1 MTTLDA
7 HAGHRHRTLSLTGTL
22 SHRWMAAAPV
32 AIVAFL
38 AMWTPTDDGPTL
50 CPFALMTG
58 IACPGCGMSRALAW
72 LVRGDF
78 GTAVTYH
85 PLAPMLAAIA
95 LGGTLW
101 WLGRVTRRWSG
112 PPVALIN
119 TVLIGFGVLLLA
131 VWGVRMA
138 SGTLPPV

>member
-1 MTTLDA
+1 MTTLGA
-7 HAGHRHRTLSLTGTL
+7 HAGHRHWTVSLTATL
-22 SHRWMAAAPV
+22 RHRWMAAAPV
-32 AIVAFL
+32 AVVAFL
-38 AMWTPTDDGPTL
+38 AMWTPTDNGPTL

-78 GTAVTYH
+78 GTAVAYH
-85 PLAPMLAAIA
+85 PLAPLLAAIA
-95 LGGTLW
+95 LGGALW
-101 WLGRVTRRWSG
+101 WLGKVTRRWRG
-112 PPVALIN
+112 PAVVLIN